1 MLIVRAIFHLAHPL
15 HSMSSRYK
23 LYREDPRTHNDA
35 RRESIFH
42 AQVRLRA
49 VPDKVEGSKQLGE
62 RDHQRVHGKLV
73 PRTAPPPHP
82 KGMVR
87 SLLSSWHEPL
97 WIENLRV
104 FEDSFIMAHRP
115 GIRHDD
121 AVLGNVVAPD
131 DMVLLDAMRYQQ
143 GSGRSPAEGLERR
156 FSMRTCC
163 ILQFEALREREKYIP
178 PRCRP

>member
-1 MLIVRAIFHLAHPL
+1 MLIIRAIFHLAHPL
-15 HSMSSRYK
+15 RSMSSRYK
-23 LYREDPRTHNDA
+23 LYRKNPRTHNDA

-49 VPDKVEGSKQLGE
+49 VPDKVEGPKQFGE

-73 PRTAPPPHP
+73 PRTAPPAHP

-87 SLLSSWHEPL
+87 GLLSSWHKSL
-97 WIENLRV
+97 WIENLGV
-104 FEDSFIMAHRP
+104 FEDPFIMAHRP

-121 AVLGNVVAPD
+121 AVLGDVVAPD

-143 GSGRSPAEGLERR
+143 GGGRSPAERLEKR
-156 FSMRTCC
+156 FSMRTYC
-163 ILQFEALREREKYIP
+163 IL
-178 PRCRP
+178 